1 MNAKLL
7 NEVDELLDIL
17 VADCYEQL
25 EFAND
30 QTTANQ
36 LLINSVNTVLNK
48 WKTDEI
54 KKQQGAGYIERKLV
68 LFDSGDKMQL
78 PLFPEEV
85 QDDYED

>member
-7 NEVDELLDIL
+7 NDVDELLDLL
-17 VADCYEQL
+17 VATCYEQI
-25 EFAND
+25 EFATPD
-30 QTTANQ
+30 LTANQ
-36 LLINSVNTVLNK
+36 VLLNSLNSILNK

-78 PLFPEEV
+78 PLFPEE
-85 QDDYED
+85 QK

>member
-7 NEVDELLDIL
+7 NEVDELLHIL